1 MSHLAK
7 YQFKPGRK
15 VVKAKCIGVVP
26 VIGIGDVRVY
36 DKPHN
41 NSRYFL
47 VGNKIIKK
55 SRTTGQ
61 EKVVYDPGVIT
72 KFTNKTA
79 AALARNGVSKR

>member
-15 VVKAKCIGVVP
+15 VVKAKCIGIVP
-26 VIGIGDVRVY
+26 VKGVGDIRVY

-41 NSRYFL
+41 NSMYFL

-55 SRTTGQ
+55 SRRTGQ
-61 EKVVYDPGVIT
+61 EKVVYDPGVIN
-72 KFTNKTA
+72 KFTNKTV
-79 AALARNGVSKR
+79 AALAKNGVSRR